1 MWIFWAGVN
10 TAIALGCG
18 PNNHTKT
25 QLKRWSQSSSKWTL
39 VRLNGWTNDWMTL
52 STRVVLFTVS
62 GSLAKRAV
70 WKRTAPNK
78 KNQHCIWTKA
88 SELADFPGVNTPLV
102 TYLCILTIQYTL
114 PFKRLGSV
122 QFFEIHLSYCFLTAF
137 YFLKCSLLLWCKAE
151 FSASLF
157 QSSVSHDPSEI
168 IWICR
173 FAAQETFLII
183 ISVENI
189 YFFHDSKEPHLLE
202 TEIVCSNIN
211 VFPVTID

>member
-1 MWIFWAGVN
+1 MNSGTVEWMNQWMDDLKHTCGFVYSFWFTCKKGSVKEN
-10 TAIALGCG
+10 R
-18 PNNHTKT
+18 TKQKKST
-25 QLKRWSQSSSKWTL
+25 LYL
-39 VRLNGWTNDWMTL
+39 VR
-52 STRVVLFTVS
+52 
-62 GSLAKRAV
+62 
-70 WKRTAPNK
+70 
-78 KNQHCIWTKA
+78 TKA

-102 TYLCILTIQYTL
+102 THLCILTIQYTL

-122 QFFEIHLSYCFLTAF
+122 QFFEIHLSYCFLTDF
-137 YFLKCSLLLWCKAE
+137 YFYMLKCSLLLWCKAE

-202 TEIVCSNIN
+202 TEIVCNNIN